1 VVINLKIKKVPLF
14 FLQRSCLNS
23 CLKIIYI
30 NVYLNNKF
38 TKMKDQKKNL
48 KIVFRSTFIHEIHL
62 AKSKLEN
69 EGINSYLID
78 ENLTY
83 TIGTAFVEEY
93 KLMVNEENF
102 DKAHTVLSLY
112 KT

>member
-1 VVINLKIKKVPLF
+1 
-14 FLQRSCLNS
+14 
-23 CLKIIYI
+23 
-30 NVYLNNKF
+30 
-38 TKMKDQKKNL
+38 MKDQKKNL